1 MNMVIG
7 LILIILLAIWNVLMV
22 IFIIADIKTIHQMKH
37 KSRKG
42 QYRLC
47 NDGLYHWRED
57 PDLHPVIKDLPE
69 RNCE

>member
-7 LILIILLAIWNVLMV
+7 LILIALLAIGNVLMAV
-22 IFIIADIKTIHQMKH
+22 FIVTSIKTIRMMK
-37 KSRKG
+37 RKG

-47 NDGLYHWRED
+47 NDGMYHWRED

-69 RNCE
+69 RNCK

>member
-7 LILIILLAIWNVLMV
+7 LVLIALLTTGNVLLAV
-22 IFIIADIKTIHQMKH
+22 FIVTSIKTIRMMKP
-37 KSRKG
+37 KG

-47 NDGLYHWRED
+47 NDGMYHWRED

-69 RNCE
+69 RNCK